1 MTKGNK
7 SGGDLNDIQSQAD
20 DLLKSL
26 DSLDE
31 SSKDSTQSA
40 SAGNTREPSPD
51 KVLEQ
56 KSSSSSVK
64 TILVAAGSFAGI
76 AVVIIGGLIALE
88 TSKQATLSQQAEL
101 AAHEAREIREQ
112 AAREQAAR
120 EQAAR
125 EQAARDQAAR
135 EQAAREQAAREQA
148 AREQAARE
156 QAARQQA
163 ARQQAASEREA
174 QESKEA
180 KRLASLRRELVA
192 KGWERV
198 GSSGLLFRNC
208 NRSANEVRL
217 GPACEEPNVS
227 SARWA
232 GFEFYCLSKNCSGA
246 LSFASHNASDS
257 AWNDYM
263 DLHQKGYTNFRRG
276 EKRVVTAPVPAGL
289 EYTWVLAA
297 AGHCRNRNGSWRKC

>member
-125 EQAARDQAAR
+125 EQAARD
-135 EQAAREQAAREQA
+135 QA